1 MDRYIS
7 EQIEFVCK
15 FGPGGDF
22 VSFWPD
28 ETSESTQPAVL
39 TAATGCRLHIRSQPL
54 LFPDDSRNKLRAGH
68 KPRHIFRVYNRAD
81 KKRPAPNAAGQDL
94 LFEAGFKNAKTA

>member
-1 MDRYIS
+1 MDRYLN

-28 ETSESTQPAVL
+28 ETPESTHPVVL
-39 TAATGCRLHIRSQPL
+39 IAATGCRLRISGQPL
-54 LFPDDSRNKLRAGH
+54 LFPDDCRNKLRAGH

-81 KKRPAPNAAGQDL
+81 KKRPVPHTAGQDL

>member
-28 ETSESTQPAVL
+28 KPLESTHPAVL
-39 TAATGCRLHIRSQPL
+39 NAATGYRLHIRSQPL
-54 LFPDDSRNKLRAGH
+54 LFPDDSRIKLRAGH
-68 KPRHIFRVYNRAD
+68 KPRHIFRIYNRPD
-81 KKRPAPNAAGQDL
+81 KKRTVPNSAEQDL
-94 LFEAGFKNAKTA
+94 LFEPSFKNAKTA